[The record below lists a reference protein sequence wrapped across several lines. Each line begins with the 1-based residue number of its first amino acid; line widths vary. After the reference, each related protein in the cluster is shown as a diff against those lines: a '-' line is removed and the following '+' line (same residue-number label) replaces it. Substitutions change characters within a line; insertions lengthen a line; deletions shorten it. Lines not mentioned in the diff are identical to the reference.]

1 MNTYSR
7 TNLSLLGGWW
17 LSLDRWNIA
26 ALIALAAVGAVLG
39 MAASPPVAEHLG
51 KDTFYFAQR
60 HIIFLPIA
68 LAGLLAVSALKPQGV
83 RILALAVFAGALGF
97 MALTL
102 VTGAEIKGAT
112 RWVSIAG
119 FSLQPSEFVKPSFA
133 VLSAWLFARWR
144 LGDNF
149 TGYALAIGLY
159 VLVVLLLLVQPDVGM
174 TILVSII
181 WGTQFFLAGLPMLL
195 VIAIGVLFLAG
206 GVFAYFQF
214 AHVQARIDMFLD
226 PSGEEAYQVAR
237 SLEAFRGGGIFGVG
251 PGEGHVKEVLPD
263 AHADF
268 IFAVAGEEFGLLM
281 TLMVVALFAFIVLR
295 GFIRVFRDQ
304 DLFTQLAVAG
314 LLVQFGLQAIINMAS
329 TLNLM
334 PTKGMTLPFISYGGS
349 SMFALALGMGMVLAL
364 TRDSR
369 VPGRPR

>member
-7 TNLSLLGGWW
+7 TNLSLLGAWW

-39 MAASPPVAEHLG
+39 MAASPPVAEHLN

-60 HIIFLPIA
+60 HSIFLPIA
-68 LAGLLAVSALKPQGV
+68 IAGLLVISALSAQAV
-83 RILALAVFAGALGF
+83 RILSLLVFALTVGL
-97 MALTL
+97 MILTL
-102 VTGAEIKGAT
+102 VSGSEIKGAT
-112 RWVSIAG
+112 RWISIG
-119 FSLQPSEFVKPSFA
+119 GLSLQPSEFVKPAFA
-133 VLSAWLFARWR
+133 ILSAWLFARWR
-144 LGDNF
+144 LGGKF
-149 TGYALAIGLY
+149 FCYALSIGLY
-159 VLVVLLLLVQPDVGM
+159 GLVVLLLLAQPDVGM

-195 VIAIGVLFLAG
+195 VIAIGALFLAG

-214 AHVQARIDMFLD
+214 PHVQNRIDLFLD

-237 SLEAFRGGGIFGVG
+237 SLDAFRGGGIFGVG

-281 TLMVVALFAFIVLR
+281 TLM
-295 GFIRVFRDQ
+295 
-304 DLFTQLAVAG
+304 
-314 LLVQFGLQAIINMAS
+314 
-329 TLNLM
+329 
-334 PTKGMTLPFISYGGS
+334 
-349 SMFALALGMGMVLAL
+349 
-364 TRDSR
+364 
-369 VPGRPR
+369 

>member
-1 MNTYSR
+1 MSTYSR
-7 TNLSLLGGWW
+7 TNLSLLGAWW

-51 KDTFYFAQR
+51 KDSFYFAQR
-60 HIIFLPIA
+60 HITFLPIA
-68 LAGLLAVSALKPQGV
+68 LAGLLGVSALSAQGV
-83 RILALAVFAGALGF
+83 RILALLVFTMALGL
-97 MALTL
+97 MVLTL
-102 VTGAEIKGAT
+102 VSGSEIKGAT
-112 RWVSIAG
+112 RWISIAG
-119 FSLQPSEFVKPSFA
+119 LSLQPSEFVKPSFV
-133 VLSAWLFARWR
+133 VLSAWLFARQR
-144 LGDNF
+144 LGISYS
-149 TGYALAIGLY
+149 GYALAIGLY
-159 VLVVLLLLVQPDVGM
+159 GLVVLLLLAQPDVGM
-174 TILVSII
+174 AILASII

-195 VIAIGVLFLAG
+195 VIAIGAIFLAG
-206 GVFAYFQF
+206 GVFAYFEF
-214 AHVQARIDMFLD
+214 AHVRARIDMFLD

-237 SLEAFRGGGIFGVG
+237 SLDAFRGGGIFGVG

-295 GFIRVFRDQ
+295 GFVRVFRES
-304 DLFTQLAVAG
+304 DLFIQLAVAG

-364 TRDSR
+364 TRDSAL
-369 VPGRPR
+369 PGRPR

>member
-1 MNTYSR
+1 MSTYSR
-7 TNLSLLGGWW
+7 TNLSLLGAWW

-51 KDTFYFAQR
+51 KDSFYFAQR
-60 HIIFLPIA
+60 HITFLPIA
-68 LAGLLAVSALKPQGV
+68 LAGLLGVSALSAQGV
-83 RILALAVFAGALGF
+83 RILALLVFTMALGL
-97 MALTL
+97 MVLTL
-102 VTGAEIKGAT
+102 VSGSEIKGAT
-112 RWVSIAG
+112 RWISIAG
-119 FSLQPSEFVKPSFA
+119 LSLQPSEFVKPSFV
-133 VLSAWLFARWR
+133 VLSAWLFARQR
-144 LGDNF
+144 LGISYS
-149 TGYALAIGLY
+149 GYALAIGLCG
-159 VLVVLLLLVQPDVGM
+159 LVVLLLLAQPDVGM
-174 TILVSII
+174 AILVSII

-195 VIAIGVLFLAG
+195 VIAIGAIFLAG
-206 GVFAYFQF
+206 GVFAYFEF
-214 AHVQARIDMFLD
+214 AHVRARIDMFLD

-237 SLEAFRGGGIFGVG
+237 SLDAFRGGGIFGVG

-295 GFIRVFRDQ
+295 GFVRVFRES
-304 DLFTQLAVAG
+304 DLFIQLAVAG

-364 TRDSR
+364 TRDSAL
-369 VPGRPR
+369 PGRPR

>member
-1 MNTYSR
+1 MSTYSR
-7 TNLSLLGGWW
+7 TNLSLLGAWW

-51 KDTFYFAQR
+51 KDSFYFAQR
-60 HIIFLPIA
+60 HITFLPIA
-68 LAGLLAVSALKPQGV
+68 LAGLLGVSALSAQGV
-83 RILALAVFAGALGF
+83 RILALLVFTMALGL
-97 MALTL
+97 MVLTL
-102 VTGAEIKGAT
+102 VSGSEIKGAT
-112 RWVSIAG
+112 RWISIAG
-119 FSLQPSEFVKPSFA
+119 LSLQPSEFVKPSFV
-133 VLSAWLFARWR
+133 VLSAWLFARQR
-144 LGDNF
+144 LGISYS
-149 TGYALAIGLY
+149 GYALAIGLY
-159 VLVVLLLLVQPDVGM
+159 GLVVLLLLAQPDVGM
-174 TILVSII
+174 AILVSII

-195 VIAIGVLFLAG
+195 VIAIGAIFLAG
-206 GVFAYFQF
+206 GVFAYFEF
-214 AHVQARIDMFLD
+214 AHVRARIDMFLD

-237 SLEAFRGGGIFGVG
+237 SLDAFRGGGIFGVG

-295 GFIRVFRDQ
+295 GFVRVFQ
-304 DLFTQLAVAG
+304 ESDLFIQLAVAG

-364 TRDSR
+364 TRDSAL
-369 VPGRPR
+369 PGRPR